1 MNEQMAV
8 TELDKG
14 NQFLQEGKL
23 EDAIAAYRLAIEL
36 NPDYSWSHHNL
47 GEALAKLGQFEEA
60 IAAFRRAL
68 ELKPDFSWSYHH
80 LGDALAQ
87 QEQWEESVIAFGKA
101 IELNPQHFGTYVG
114 LGNCLAKMG
123 QLDEAIAAYRR
134 ASELEP
140 EADWIQY
147 RLGELLQ
154 QRTQLDLEGAIA
166 SYGRAIELNPDDV
179 ESYRKLRKI
188 QPDNLEVCLH
198 LGKALVKQELWEEA
212 LASYRHITEL
222 NPDDVQA
229 HYRLGELLIK
239 HGDLEGAIDTL
250 RHALELSPNSDES
263 YYNLGEALAV
273 QGNTT
278 EAGLCYYKAF
288 QLNPNN
294 MQANQKR
301 PRIYDCFAFFNEL
314 DVLRIRIEEL
324 KDVVDKFIL
333 VEATKTFSGN
343 PKPLYYQE
351 FSHEFAEYQDK
362 IIHYVVDDMP
372 EIDYSQPVNL
382 QAWPLDVHQK
392 NCISRVLNSI
402 DCKDEDIIL
411 VNDCDEIPRKE
422 KLIEAIELLKYHEF
436 VIFVQDLYHGHL
448 DNLYSEW
455 WCGTVACKY
464 KDFKVRT
471 YTKVRYSD
479 KINTGL
485 DMGDPAYKRSG
496 YINSAQYF
504 EHPYLLKSG
513 WSFSWFGSELSRR
526 YKLQSFA
533 HKEGDDSQVRGIEKI
548 KYDVC
553 RPSLEMESS
562 GEFYFDVRD
571 VDDKDVPT
579 FLTNN
584 ILKYRHFLQPR
595 QTALMVKIGGDF
607 QQVETQL
614 NILNNEA
621 IKVKKQLQKGIE
633 NLLKVCDILAERDNI
648 VEAIT
653 QWRQLVEL
661 YPAFTSKKCFLSNL
675 DGIKSWRI
683 NPEDYTLISGQLT
696 QTQTRQQ
703 LVSHTGNY
711 GQICYGPYV
720 SLPDGLYKVK
730 INVESSDSY
739 GSQDGSNSGKAWFK
753 FDVAVNKGLVIYEE
767 TVYNNN
773 QVEHEFF
780 IDVNAQDLELRF
792 WATGLFLAVN
802 FIELNL
808 IYQTDFQKITAVYKQ
823 NHWIR
828 KIDKI
833 EVRDDKDYYGQF
845 IYAEWNHPY
854 ERTRDWAK
862 DSLYLIKTER
872 WGEYILPGTI
882 AIDIGAHT
890 GDTALPM
897 ALLTGSTGM
906 VLAFEPNPHVY
917 KVLEVNQSL
926 NKDEMNIEIFDAA
939 IMANEGIYDFT
950 YGDSE
955 CCNGGYDDLLEWNAT
970 NPDVTVI
977 PVKGVNLVTFLQSRF
992 GQEYDKLLNR
1002 LSFIKID
1009 CEGYDK
1015 EVIKT
1020 LKSIIDVAKPT
1031 LFVEWFINFDQ
1042 DQTDDLF
1049 QSIHNLG
1056 YSCYNPITLEL
1067 QEADLNKKIPDILC
1081 LPNDYFKKVDQ
1092 PYLVDTKL
1100 DANTYLQ
1107 KNTAV
1112 DQEVTMTIFNETGE
1126 FNVIKR
1132 FINSGQTVFD
1142 IGANV
1147 GGWTEEVLNVV
1158 PDVEVHIFEAVPKI
1172 YHELIKNIT
1181 SKNLFRKLIPN
1192 NCAVSKTDGVTK
1204 ICYYPDSPQWST
1216 MYRRG
1221 FHVES
1226 TCGLQPP
1233 QSVDVLATSIDGYC
1247 NRLGIKRVN
1256 FLKIDVEG
1264 AELDVLSGAKKLLKS
1279 GRIDYIQFEYGGTY
1293 LDAGTTLKQIFDLLS
1308 QYRYSIFKI
1317 LPDQLEYLPG
1327 FSPNYEDFQF
1337 SNFLAVNERFRSAVL
1352 AEPPEHMIDVPQ
1364 LCREH
1369 SIVPGGVIHVG
1380 AHEGGEL
1387 KTYQEMGIKRVLF
1400 IEANPDVAKRLKKRM
1415 DGMSEVEVVN
1425 CAISNQN
1432 GTAELIVTN
1441 NEMSS
1446 SILPLKIHAE
1456 IYPTIEVTHKLTVV
1470 AKTIDTVIEER
1481 ELQPSDFNIL
1491 NIDIQGAELL
1501 AFQGATNLLKYIE
1514 VINTE
1519 VNYEELY
1526 QGCALIDQIDDFL
1539 GAYGFERMATT
1550 TPYHPTWGDAC
1561 YVKKPL
1567 ITMSTLGMNG
1577 HFGNQIFQYAFL
1589 KIYAKQHN
1597 LRVETPEWIG
1607 HYLFGHNDP
1616 VISKELPIVEERHP
1630 SVPAQIP
1637 YQKEPYK
1644 NVDFWGF
1651 FQYRTTFYAAHKEY
1665 FRSLFQPTQ
1674 EVQTTMKFALERLLT
1689 RGKTLI
1695 GIHLRRGDI
1704 KDYSLDANPY
1714 YYPAPTEWYK
1724 DWLRDIWENV
1734 EEPVLFV
1741 ASDSL
1746 EEVISDFAEFQP
1758 VTVKELDVE
1767 LPHAS
1772 FYPDFYLLSHCEI
1785 VGISNSS
1792 FSFATCLLN
1801 EEGKLFYR
1809 PCRKRE
1815 KLIPFLPW
1823 DSYPLAEAV
1832 RMQ

>member
-1 MNEQMAV
+1 MEAKKTAV
-8 TELDKG
+8 DYLDEGALLLGEG
-14 NQFLQEGKL
+14 NLEG
-23 EDAIAAYRLAIEL
+23 AIAAYHRAIEQ
-36 NPDYSWSHHNL
+36 NPDHSWSHHNL
-47 GEALAKLGQFEEA
+47 GEALAKLGQFEKA
-60 IAAFRRAL
+60 IAAYRRAI
-68 ELKPDFSWSYHH
+68 ELNPDFSWSYHH
-80 LGDALAQ
+80 LGDALDRQ
-87 QEQWEESVIAFGKA
+87 QQWEEAVVAFRRA
-101 IELNPQHFGTYVG
+101 IELNAEHFGTYCG
-114 LGNCLAKMG
+114 LGHSLAKLG

-140 EADWIQY
+140 DADWIQY
-147 RLGELLQ
+147 RLGEVLQ

-166 SYGRAIELNPDDV
+166 SYRRAIELNPDDLQA
-179 ESYRKLRKI
+179 YRKLLQI
-188 QPDNLEVCLH
+188 QPDNLEVCLQ
-198 LGKALVKQELWEEA
+198 LGKALVKQEQWEEA
-212 LASYRHITEL
+212 IAPYRCLTEL

-229 HYRLGELLIK
+229 YYRLGELLIK
-239 HGDLEGAIDTL
+239 QGDLEGAIDTL

-263 YYNLGEALAV
+263 YYNLGEALAP

-278 EAGLCYYKAF
+278 EASLCYYKAF
-288 QLNPNN
+288 KLNPNN

-333 VEATKTFSGN
+333 VEATTTFSGN

-351 FSHEFAEYQDK
+351 FSHEFAQYQDK

-372 EIDYSQPVNL
+372 EIDYSQPVHL

-392 NCISRVLNSI
+392 NCISRVLDSL

-422 KLIEAIELLKYHEF
+422 ALSEAIELLKNNEF

-448 DNLYSEW
+448 NNIASEW

-471 YTKVRYSD
+471 YTQVRYSD

-485 DMGDPAYKRSG
+485 DMSDPGYKRSG
-496 YINSAQYF
+496 YINSSQCF
-504 EHPYLLKSG
+504 EHPYIVKGG

-533 HKEGDDSQVRGIEKI
+533 HKEGDDSQARGIQKI

-571 VDDKDVPT
+571 IEGKDVPE
-579 FLTNN
+579 FLIKN

-595 QTALMVKIGGDF
+595 QTGLMAKIGGDF
-607 QQVETQL
+607 KQVETQL
-614 NILNNEA
+614 NLLKNEA
-621 IKVKKQLQKGIE
+621 IKVKVQLEKSLQ
-633 NLLKVCDILAERDNI
+633 NLLKVCESLAERGNLL
-648 VEAIT
+648 EAIA
-653 QWRQLVEL
+653 QWRQLVEI
-661 YPAFTSKKCFLSNL
+661 YPEFTSKKCFLSNL
-675 DGIKSWRI
+675 DGIKTFRI
-683 NPEDYTLISGQLT
+683 NPEDYTLISGQLL
-696 QTQTRQQ
+696 QAQAGQQ
-703 LVSHTGNY
+703 LVSQTGNN
-711 GQICYGPYV
+711 GQICYGPYI
-720 SLPDGLYKVK
+720 SLPAGLYRVK
-730 INVESSDSY
+730 LYLENSDYS
-739 GSQDGSNSGKAWFK
+739 GNPEGSNSGKIWFK
-753 FDVAVNKGLVIYEE
+753 FDVAVSKGLVIYQEN
-767 TVYNNN
+767 VYNNH
-773 QVEHEFF
+773 QAEHEFF
-780 IDVNAQDLELRF
+780 IDVNVQDLEIRF
-792 WATGLFLAVN
+792 WATGLFFAVN

-808 IYQTDFQKITAVYKQ
+808 IYQTDLQKDVEAYQQKPS
-823 NHWIR
+823 IR
-828 KIDKI
+828 KIEKI
-833 EVRDDKDYYGQF
+833 EVKDTHTNYGQF
-845 IYAEWNHPY
+845 IYAEWNHPN
-854 ERTRDWAK
+854 EISRDWAA
-862 DSLYLIKTER
+862 SALYCLKTVR
-872 WGEYILPGTI
+872 WGQYILPGTI
-882 AIDIGAHT
+882 AIDIGAHS

-897 ALLTGSTGM
+897 ALLTGSTGR
-906 VLAFEPNPHVY
+906 VLAFEPNPYVY
-917 KVLEVNQSL
+917 EILKFNQYLNRNSL
-926 NKDEMNIEIFDAA
+926 NIEIFDLA
-939 IMANEGIYDFT
+939 IMEKEGTYEFT

-955 CCNGGYDDLLEWNAT
+955 CCNGGYDDLFGWNTT
-970 NPDVTVI
+970 NPNVRVI
-977 PVKGVNLVTFLQSRF
+977 PVKGVNLATFLQAQF
-992 GQEYDKLLNR
+992 GQEYDNILKR

-1020 LKSIIDVAKPT
+1020 LKPIIDVAKPA
-1031 LFVEWFINFDQ
+1031 LFVEWFVNFNQ
-1042 DQTDDLF
+1042 EQTDDLF
-1049 QSIHNLG
+1049 QSIHSLG

-1067 QEADLNKKIPDILC
+1067 QEADVNKKIPDILC
-1081 LPNDYFKKVDQ
+1081 LPNDYFEKVDQ
-1092 PYLVDTKL
+1092 PYLVDTK
-1100 DANTYLQ
+1100 TYLE
-1107 KNTAV
+1107 KDTAV
-1112 DQEVTMTIFNETGE
+1112 EQEVNVTIFNETGE

-1132 FINSGQTVFD
+1132 FINSGETVFD

-1172 YHELIKNIT
+1172 YQELIKNIT

-1264 AELDVLSGAKKLLKS
+1264 AELDVLSGAKELLKS

-1317 LPDQLEYLPG
+1317 LPEQLEYLPS

-1352 AEPPEHMIDVPQ
+1352 GEPPEQMIDVPQ
-1364 LCREH
+1364 LCRDH

-1400 IEANPDVAKRLKKRM
+1400 IEANPDVAERLKKRM
-1415 DGMSEVEVVN
+1415 AGMLEVQVVN

-1432 GTAELIVTN
+1432 GTVELIVTN

-1446 SILPLKIHAE
+1446 SILPLKVHGD
-1456 IYPTIEVTHKLTVV
+1456 IYPTIQVTHKLTVE
-1470 AKTIDTVIEER
+1470 AKTLDTLLEEMQ
-1481 ELQPSDFNIL
+1481 LQASDFNIL

-1526 QGCALIDQIDDFL
+1526 EGCALIDQIDDFL
-1539 GAYGFERMATT
+1539 EAYGFERRATT
-1550 TPYHPTWGDAC
+1550 TPYNPTWGDAC

-1567 ITMSTLGMNG
+1567 ITMSTLGING
-1577 HFGNQIFQYAFL
+1577 QFGNQIFQYAFL

-1607 HYLFGHNDP
+1607 QYLFGHNDP
-1616 VISKELPIVEERHP
+1616 IISRQLPIVEERHP
-1630 SVPAQIP
+1630 IVPAQIP
-1637 YQKEPYK
+1637 YQKDPCK

-1651 FQYRTTFYAAHKEY
+1651 FQYRTTFYAPHKEY
-1665 FRSLFQPTQ
+1665 FRSLFKPIQ
-1674 EVQTTMKFALERLLT
+1674 EVEATMKVALENLNS

-1704 KDYSLDANPY
+1704 KDFSLDENLY

-1724 DWLRDIWENV
+1724 DWLRDIWENI
-1734 EEPVLFV
+1734 EQPVLFV

-1746 EEVISDFAEFQP
+1746 EEVIDDFAEFQP
-1758 VTVKELDVE
+1758 VTVKELGID
-1767 LPHAS
+1767 LPPAS
-1772 FYPDFYLLSHCEI
+1772 FYPDFYLLSQCEM
-1785 VGISNSS
+1785 VAISNSS
-1792 FSFATCLLN
+1792 FSFVTCLLN
-1801 EEGKLFYR
+1801 KEGKLFYR

>member
-47 GEALAKLGQFEEA
+47 GEALAKVCQFEAA
-60 IAAFRRAL
+60 IAAFRRAI

-87 QEQWEESVIAFGKA
+87 QEQWEESVIAFRKA

-114 LGNCLAKMG
+114 LGNCLSKMDR
-123 QLDEAIAAYRR
+123 LDEAIAAYRR

-166 SYGRAIELNPDDV
+166 SYRRAIELNPHDV
-179 ESYRKLRKI
+179 ESYRKLLKI
-188 QPDNLEVCLH
+188 QPDNLEVWLN

-212 LASYRHITEL
+212 IASYRRITEL

-239 HGDLEGAIDTL
+239 HGDLDGAIDTL

-263 YYNLGEALAV
+263 YYNLGEALAA
-273 QGNTT
+273 QGNAT
-278 EAGLCYYKAF
+278 EASLCYYKAF
-288 QLNPNN
+288 KLNPNN
-294 MQANQKR
+294 MQASQKC

-324 KDVVDKFIL
+324 KDVVNKFIL

-351 FSHEFAEYQDK
+351 FSHEFTEYHDK

-372 EIDYSQPVNL
+372 EIDYSQPVHL

-422 KLIEAIELLKYHEF
+422 KLSEAIELLKDNEF

-485 DMGDPAYKRSG
+485 DMGDPTYKRSG
-496 YINSAQYF
+496 YINSNQYF

-533 HKEGDDSQVRGIEKI
+533 HKEGDDSEARKIEKI

-562 GEFYFDVRD
+562 GEFYFDARD
-571 VDDKDVPT
+571 IEGKDVPE
-579 FLTNN
+579 FLSKN

-595 QTALMVKIGGDF
+595 QTELMGKIGGDF
-607 QQVETQL
+607 KQVETQIDL
-614 NILNNEA
+614 LKNEA
-621 IKVKKQLQKGIE
+621 IKVKLQLEKGIQ
-633 NLLKVCDILAERDNI
+633 NLLKVCDTLAERGNL
-648 VEAIT
+648 VEAIA

-661 YPAFTSKKCFLSNL
+661 YPEFTSKKCFLSNL
-675 DGIKSWRI
+675 DGIKTFQI
-683 NPEDYTLISGQLT
+683 NPEDYTLISGQVV
-696 QTQTRQQ
+696 QTPNGQQ
-703 LVSHTGNY
+703 LVSQTGNY

-730 INVESSDSY
+730 INVESSDFY
-739 GSQDGSNSGKAWFK
+739 GIKDGINSGKAWFK

-767 TVYNNN
+767 NVYNNN

-780 IDVNAQDLELRF
+780 IDVNAKDLELRF
-792 WATGLFLAVN
+792 WATGLFFAVN
-802 FIELNL
+802 FIELKL
-808 IYQTDFQKITAVYKQ
+808 IYQTDFQIFTEIYKQ

-833 EVRDDKDYYGQF
+833 EVRDDRDYYGQF

-897 ALLTGSTGM
+897 AILTGSTGM

-955 CCNGGYDDLLEWNAT
+955 CCNGGYDDLLEWNTT

-992 GQEYDKLLNR
+992 GQEYDRVIKR

-1020 LKSIIDVAKPT
+1020 IKPIIDVAKPA
-1031 LFVEWFINFDQ
+1031 LFVEWFINFNQ
-1042 DQTDDLF
+1042 EQTDDLF

-1067 QEADLNKKIPDILC
+1067 QEGDVNKKIPDILC
-1081 LPNDYFKKVDQ
+1081 LPNPSLETQNRSNFIDVRDKGEICDGIWEVINQPEILKEDTQNSPIEISQEYAYEHFAQTSSYKIINLFSLTDEDKFFLLEKGLSINSLELIAKEDKEQENRYINYFVGGLNNHENYPVAIHQNSLLTTGYIYTLSPFSDSILRSNHSFLVNYWEIGHHDLQAFCYRFSGEKIFYLIIGGMGNEKTGLYIPELDLIIIFVAAMQTAKLDKTINKLKSYMVSYFQPVKSYILNTHSKPLVNQIGLFFNIGHYVWNELGGICIINHHEPMQKVVNNFLIGAGDYFGAMD
-1092 PYLVDTKL
+1092 
-1100 DANTYLQ
+1100 
-1107 KNTAV
+1107 
-1112 DQEVTMTIFNETGE
+1112 IFPEIIHTN
-1126 FNVIKR
+1126 NVIQVKDAFDAFKAIVNNNYLALR
-1132 FINSGQTVFD
+1132 IVGSYMKQELIHKIIQVSLTKCSPNFLEQVKAAKEKCFPIIGLQFRTGSRVWSSQVEGLANIVNKLYEEFPNLGVVFD
-1142 IGANV
+1142 GWSSIPGQEYSSDVTSVNIQRDKAVEEQIKNLIPSGIPIYSAIGATTYETVIWWHQAIDTGIEPLSGGLLFSSWIADKPGVIHSRSDLYHTWVQAFTTAYCRENLV
-1147 GGWTEEVLNVV
+1147 GSKIFVGSHQDSPGDYNSNYECDWEVIYN
-1158 PDVEVHIFEAVPKI
+1158 EALK
-1172 YHELIKNIT
+1172 LIKN
-1181 SKNLFRKLIPN
+1181 
-1192 NCAVSKTDGVTK
+1192 
-1204 ICYYPDSPQWST
+1204 
-1216 MYRRG
+1216 
-1221 FHVES
+1221 
-1226 TCGLQPP
+1226 
-1233 QSVDVLATSIDGYC
+1233 
-1247 NRLGIKRVN
+1247 
-1256 FLKIDVEG
+1256 
-1264 AELDVLSGAKKLLKS
+1264 
-1279 GRIDYIQFEYGGTY
+1279 
-1293 LDAGTTLKQIFDLLS
+1293 
-1308 QYRYSIFKI
+1308 
-1317 LPDQLEYLPG
+1317 
-1327 FSPNYEDFQF
+1327 
-1337 SNFLAVNERFRSAVL
+1337 
-1352 AEPPEHMIDVPQ
+1352 
-1364 LCREH
+1364 
-1369 SIVPGGVIHVG
+1369 
-1380 AHEGGEL
+1380 
-1387 KTYQEMGIKRVLF
+1387 
-1400 IEANPDVAKRLKKRM
+1400 
-1415 DGMSEVEVVN
+1415 
-1425 CAISNQN
+1425 
-1432 GTAELIVTN
+1432 
-1441 NEMSS
+1441 
-1446 SILPLKIHAE
+1446 
-1456 IYPTIEVTHKLTVV
+1456 LTQ
-1470 AKTIDTVIEER
+1470 ER
-1481 ELQPSDFNIL
+1481 E
-1491 NIDIQGAELL
+1491 
-1501 AFQGATNLLKYIE
+1501 
-1514 VINTE
+1514 
-1519 VNYEELY
+1519 
-1526 QGCALIDQIDDFL
+1526 
-1539 GAYGFERMATT
+1539 
-1550 TPYHPTWGDAC
+1550 
-1561 YVKKPL
+1561 
-1567 ITMSTLGMNG
+1567 
-1577 HFGNQIFQYAFL
+1577 
-1589 KIYAKQHN
+1589 
-1597 LRVETPEWIG
+1597 
-1607 HYLFGHNDP
+1607 
-1616 VISKELPIVEERHP
+1616 
-1630 SVPAQIP
+1630 
-1637 YQKEPYK
+1637 
-1644 NVDFWGF
+1644 
-1651 FQYRTTFYAAHKEY
+1651 
-1665 FRSLFQPTQ
+1665 
-1674 EVQTTMKFALERLLT
+1674 
-1689 RGKTLI
+1689 
-1695 GIHLRRGDI
+1695 
-1704 KDYSLDANPY
+1704 
-1714 YYPAPTEWYK
+1714 
-1724 DWLRDIWENV
+1724 
-1734 EEPVLFV
+1734 
-1741 ASDSL
+1741 
-1746 EEVISDFAEFQP
+1746 
-1758 VTVKELDVE
+1758 
-1767 LPHAS
+1767 
-1772 FYPDFYLLSHCEI
+1772 
-1785 VGISNSS
+1785 
-1792 FSFATCLLN
+1792 
-1801 EEGKLFYR
+1801 
-1809 PCRKRE
+1809 
-1815 KLIPFLPW
+1815 
-1823 DSYPLAEAV
+1823 
-1832 RMQ
+1832 